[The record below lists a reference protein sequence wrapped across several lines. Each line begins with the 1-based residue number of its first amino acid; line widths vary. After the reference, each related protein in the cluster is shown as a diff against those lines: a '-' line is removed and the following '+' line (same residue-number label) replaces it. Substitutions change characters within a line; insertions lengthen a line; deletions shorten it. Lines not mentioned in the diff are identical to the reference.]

1 MIKKQLR
8 MLRKI
13 SKNRKNRDKLYT
25 KGELEEDKDMVHSL
39 RSSLR
44 YGLLGLAVVLCGFLS
59 ACGKEGMSDNS
70 GMLRA
75 GSGGIETAIREVRLE
90 IRQKAE
96 EERKIAEEA
105 RQAEEAEKIRAEQE
119 EAEEQK
125 AATGTYLVAIDP
137 GHQAKGNS
145 EKEPIGPGASEM
157 KAKVAGGTSGS
168 ASGLREYELTLQ
180 VALKLKEE
188 LTARGYEVLMIR
200 ETNDVNISN
209 AERARMANEAQ
220 ADAFI
225 RIHADGSENS
235 SASGIMTICPTA
247 NNPYTPGIYESSRA
261 LSKAV
266 LNHMVGATGAKARKV
281 WETDTMSGI
290 NWCQVPVTI
299 VEMGFMTN
307 PEEDVKMA
315 SEDYQQKL
323 AQGMADGLDEFFG
336 IAAAGSSPEGEISE

>member
-1 MIKKQLR
+1 MSEILDEKPA
-8 MLRKI
+8 
-13 SKNRKNRDKLYT
+13 RKNTDKIISIVH
-25 KGELEEDKDMVHSL
+25 KGRTRWK
-39 RSSLR
+39 
-44 YGLLGLAVVLCGFLS
+44 YGLSGGFLVLCLFF
-59 ACGKEGMSDNS
+59 S
-70 GMLRA
+70 GCR
-75 GSGGIETAIREVRLE
+75 
-90 IRQKAE
+90 AE
-96 EERKIAEEA
+96 EVIEEATIVQNVSIYAEVTGQEVYLEAEKKAEEA
-105 RQAEEAEKIRAEQE
+105 RRAVQEAQEKEEAARLQAEQAEAEEKARL
-119 EAEEQK
+119 AEEQK
-125 AATGTYLVAIDP
+125 AIAGKYLVAIDP

-157 KAKVAGGTSGS
+157 KAKVAGGTSGV

-200 ETNDVNISN
+200 ESNDVNISN
-209 AERARMANEAQ
+209 AQRAQIANEAQ

-247 NNPYTPGIYESSRA
+247 NNPYIPEIYESSQA

-266 LNHMVGATGAKARKV
+266 LNHMVNTTGANGRKV

-307 PEEDVKMA
+307 PEEDLKMA
-315 SEDYQQKL
+315 SFEYQQKL

-336 IAAAGSSPEGEISE
+336 ISSVQDTSMRESE

>member
-8 MLRKI
+8 RLRKI
-13 SKNRKNRDKLYT
+13 SKNSKNRDKLYA
-25 KGELEEDKDMVHSL
+25 KGELEAGKDMIHSL
-39 RSSLR
+39 RSGLR
-44 YGLLGLAVVLCGFLS
+44 YGLLGLAVVLCVFLS
-59 ACGKEGMSDNS
+59 ACVKEGMSDNS
-70 GMLRA
+70 GILRA
-75 GSGGIETAIREVRLE
+75 GSAGIETAGREVRLE
-90 IRQKAE
+90 IEQKAE
-96 EERKIAEEA
+96 EERKAAEEA
-105 RQAEEAEKIRAEQE
+105 RQAEEAEKMRAEQE
-119 EAEEQK
+119 KAEEQK
-125 AATGTYLVAIDP
+125 AAAGTYLVAIDP

-157 KAKVAGGTSGS
+157 KAKVAGGTSGT

-209 AERARMANEAQ
+209 AERAQMANEAQ

-247 NNPYTPGIYESSRA
+247 NNPYTPGIYENSRA

-266 LNHMVGATGAKARKV
+266 LNHMVDATGAKARKV

-299 VEMGFMTN
+299 VEMGYMTN
-307 PEEDVKMA
+307 PEEDTLMA
-315 SEDYQQKL
+315 TEDYQEKI
-323 AQGMADGLDEFFG
+323 ADGIANG
-336 IAAAGSSPEGEISE
+336 IDQFLE

>member
-8 MLRKI
+8 RLRKI
-13 SKNRKNRDKLYT
+13 SKNSKNRDKLYA
-25 KGELEEDKDMVHSL
+25 KGELEAGKDMIHSL
-39 RSSLR
+39 RSGLR
-44 YGLLGLAVVLCGFLS
+44 YGLLGLAVVLCVFLS

-70 GMLRA
+70 GILRA
-75 GSGGIETAIREVRLE
+75 GSAGIETASREVRLE
-90 IRQKAE
+90 IEQKAE
-96 EERKIAEEA
+96 EERKAAEEA
-105 RQAEEAEKIRAEQE
+105 RQAEEAEKMRAEQE
-119 EAEEQK
+119 KAEEQK
-125 AATGTYLVAIDP
+125 AAAGTYLVAIDP

-157 KAKVAGGTSGS
+157 KAKVAGGTSGT

-209 AERARMANEAQ
+209 AERAQMANEAQ

-247 NNPYTPGIYESSRA
+247 NNPYTPGIYENSRA

-266 LNHMVGATGAKARKV
+266 LNHMVGATGAKARKI

-323 AQGMADGLDEFFG
+323 AQGMADGLDEYFG
-336 IAAAGSSPEGEISE
+336 IAAVQDLPEGEE

>member
-1 MIKKQLR
+1 MRLDGIGRICGMFLVGCL
-8 MLRKI
+8 ML
-13 SKNRKNRDKLYT
+13 SGCGT
-25 KGELEEDKDMVHSL
+25 KRAEDNFGIIPGGTAHIEAVSQEVQSELQ
-39 RSSLR
+39 
-44 YGLLGLAVVLCGFLS
+44 
-59 ACGKEGMSDNS
+59 
-70 GMLRA
+70 
-75 GSGGIETAIREVRLE
+75 
-90 IRQKAE
+90 QKAE
-96 EERKIAEEA
+96 EERKA
-105 RQAEEAEKIRAEQE
+105 AEEAEKLEEEQQKAEE
-119 EAEEQK
+119 EARLAEEQK
-125 AATGTYLVAIDP
+125 AAAGKYLVAIDA

-157 KAKVAGGTSGS
+157 KAKVAGGTSGA

-188 LTARGYEVLMIR
+188 LTNRGYEVLMIR
-200 ETNDVNISN
+200 ESNDVNISN
-209 AERARMANEAQ
+209 AERAQMANEAN

-225 RIHADGSENS
+225 RIHADGSESS

-247 NNPYTPGIYESSRA
+247 NNPYTPGIYESSKA

-266 LNHMVGATGAKARKV
+266 LNRMVSATGANARKV

-307 PEEDVKMA
+307 PQEDLQMA
-315 SEDYQQKL
+315 SEDYQKKL

-336 IAAAGSSPEGEISE
+336 IASVEGGTAGE

>member
-8 MLRKI
+8 RLRKI
-13 SKNRKNRDKLYT
+13 SKNSKNRDKLYA
-25 KGELEEDKDMVHSL
+25 KGELEAGKDMIHSL
-39 RSSLR
+39 RSGLR
-44 YGLLGLAVVLCGFLS
+44 YGLLGLAVVLCVFLS

-70 GMLRA
+70 GILRA
-75 GSGGIETAIREVRLE
+75 GSAGIETAGREVRLE
-90 IRQKAE
+90 IEQKAE
-96 EERKIAEEA
+96 EERKAAEEA
-105 RQAEEAEKIRAEQE
+105 RQAEEAEKMRAEQE
-119 EAEEQK
+119 KAEEQK
-125 AATGTYLVAIDP
+125 AAAGTYLVAIDP

-157 KAKVAGGTSGS
+157 KAKVAGGTSGT

-188 LTARGYEVLMIR
+188 LAARGYEVLMIR

-209 AERARMANEAQ
+209 AERAQMANEAQ

-247 NNPYTPGIYESSRA
+247 NNPYTPGIYENSRA

-323 AQGMADGLDEFFG
+323 AQGMADGLDEYFG
-336 IAAAGSSPEGEISE
+336 IAAVQDLPEGEE

>member
-1 MIKKQLR
+1 MNEKQLHG
-8 MLRKI
+8 LRKRT
-13 SKNRKNRDKLYT
+13 KNWEKLW
-25 KGELEEDKDMVHSL
+25 LIF
-39 RSSLR
+39 
-44 YGLLGLAVVLCGFLS
+44 VLCFFLS
-59 ACGKEGMSDNS
+59 GCGMENTSNS
-70 GMLRA
+70 VAIVQA
-75 GSGGIETAIREVRLE
+75 GTANMEAISREVQLE
-90 IRQKAE
+90 LQQKAE
-96 EERKIAEEA
+96 EERKAAEEA
-105 RQAEEAEKIRAEQE
+105 KEAEEAEKLRAEQE
-119 EAEEQK
+119 KAEEEERKAEEQE
-125 AATGTYLVAIDP
+125 AAAGGYLVAIDP

-157 KAKVAGGTSGS
+157 KAKVAGGTSGV
-168 ASGLREYELTLQ
+168 ASGLREHELTLQ

-200 ETNDVNISN
+200 ETSDVNISN
-209 AERARMANEAQ
+209 AQRAQMANEAQ

-235 SASGIMTICPTA
+235 SANGIMTICPTA
-247 NNPYTPGIYESSRA
+247 NNPYTPGIYESSRS

-266 LNHMVGATGAKARKV
+266 LNHMVSVTGAKARKV

-307 PEEDVKMA
+307 PEEDLQMA
-315 SEDYQQKL
+315 TEEYQQKL

-336 IAAAGSSPEGEISE
+336 IAQNPLEGGE

>member
-1 MIKKQLR
+1 MNMR
-8 MLRKI
+8 
-13 SKNRKNRDKLYT
+13 
-25 KGELEEDKDMVHSL
+25 
-39 RSSLR
+39 
-44 YGLLGLAVVLCGFLS
+44 LGRIC
-59 ACGKEGMSDNS
+59 
-70 GMLRA
+70 GMLLISCLMS
-75 GSGGIETAIREVRLE
+75 SGCGMGETADSRGLSQGGKTNIEAAGRRVQSELQQKEEEERKAEEAAKREEEQR
-90 IRQKAE
+90 KAE
-96 EERKIAEEA
+96 EEA
-105 RQAEEAEKIRAEQE
+105 RL
-119 EAEEQK
+119 AEEQK
-125 AATGTYLVAIDP
+125 AAAGTYLVAIDP

-157 KAKVAGGTSGS
+157 KAKVAGGTSGA

-200 ETNDVNISN
+200 ESSDVNISN
-209 AERARMANEAQ
+209 AERAQMANEAQ

-261 LSKAV
+261 LSKAI
-266 LNHMVGATGAKARKV
+266 LNHMVNTTGANARKV

-307 PEEDVKMA
+307 PEEDFRMA

-336 IAAAGSSPEGEISE
+336 IASIQGDMAGE

>member
-1 MIKKQLR
+1 MRLDGIGRICGMFLVGCL
-8 MLRKI
+8 ML
-13 SKNRKNRDKLYT
+13 SGCGT
-25 KGELEEDKDMVHSL
+25 KRAEDNFGIIPGGTAHIEAVSQEVQSELQ
-39 RSSLR
+39 
-44 YGLLGLAVVLCGFLS
+44 
-59 ACGKEGMSDNS
+59 
-70 GMLRA
+70 
-75 GSGGIETAIREVRLE
+75 
-90 IRQKAE
+90 QKAE
-96 EERKIAEEA
+96 EERKA
-105 RQAEEAEKIRAEQE
+105 AEEAEKLEEEQQKAEE
-119 EAEEQK
+119 EARLAEEQK
-125 AATGTYLVAIDP
+125 AAAGKYLVAIDA

-157 KAKVAGGTSGS
+157 KAKVAGGTSGA

-188 LTARGYEVLMIR
+188 LTNRGYEVLMIR
-200 ETNDVNISN
+200 ESNDVNISN
-209 AERARMANEAQ
+209 AERAQMANEAN

-225 RIHADGSENS
+225 RIHADGSESS

-247 NNPYTPGIYESSRA
+247 NNPYTPGIYESSKA

-266 LNHMVGATGAKARKV
+266 LNHMVSTTGANARKV

-307 PEEDVKMA
+307 PQEDLQMA
-315 SEDYQQKL
+315 SEDYQKKL

-336 IAAAGSSPEGEISE
+336 IASVEGDTASE

>member
-1 MIKKQLR
+1 MNMR
-8 MLRKI
+8 
-13 SKNRKNRDKLYT
+13 
-25 KGELEEDKDMVHSL
+25 
-39 RSSLR
+39 
-44 YGLLGLAVVLCGFLS
+44 LGRIC
-59 ACGKEGMSDNS
+59 
-70 GMLRA
+70 GMLLISCLMS
-75 GSGGIETAIREVRLE
+75 SGCGMGETADSCGLSQGGKTNIEAAGRRVQSELQQKEEEERKAEEAAKREEEQR
-90 IRQKAE
+90 KAE
-96 EERKIAEEA
+96 EEA
-105 RQAEEAEKIRAEQE
+105 RL
-119 EAEEQK
+119 AEEQK
-125 AATGTYLVAIDP
+125 AAAGTYLVAIDP

-157 KAKVAGGTSGS
+157 KAKVAGGTSGA

-200 ETNDVNISN
+200 ESNDVNISN
-209 AERARMANEAQ
+209 AERAQMANEAQ

-225 RIHADGSENS
+225 RIHADGSESS

-261 LSKAV
+261 LSKAI
-266 LNHMVGATGAKARKV
+266 LNHMVNTTGANARKV

-307 PEEDVKMA
+307 PEEDLRMA

-336 IAAAGSSPEGEISE
+336 IASIQGDMAGE

>member
-8 MLRKI
+8 RLRKI
-13 SKNRKNRDKLYT
+13 SKNSKNRDKLYA
-25 KGELEEDKDMVHSL
+25 KGELEAGKDMIHSL
-39 RSSLR
+39 RSGLR
-44 YGLLGLAVVLCGFLS
+44 YGLLGLAVVLCVFLS

-75 GSGGIETAIREVRLE
+75 GSAGIETASREVRLE
-90 IRQKAE
+90 IEQK
-96 EERKIAEEA
+96 
-105 RQAEEAEKIRAEQE
+105 AEEAEKIRAEQE

-125 AATGTYLVAIDP
+125 ATTGTYLVAIDP

-209 AERARMANEAQ
+209 AERAQMANEAQ

-247 NNPYTPGIYESSRA
+247 NNPYTPGIYENSRA

-266 LNHMVGATGAKARKV
+266 LNHMVDATGAKARKV

-323 AQGMADGLDEFFG
+323 AQGMADGLDEYFG
-336 IAAAGSSPEGEISE
+336 IAAVQDLPEGEE

>member
-1 MIKKQLR
+1 MNMR
-8 MLRKI
+8 
-13 SKNRKNRDKLYT
+13 
-25 KGELEEDKDMVHSL
+25 
-39 RSSLR
+39 
-44 YGLLGLAVVLCGFLS
+44 LGRIC
-59 ACGKEGMSDNS
+59 
-70 GMLRA
+70 GMLLISCLMF
-75 GSGGIETAIREVRLE
+75 SGCGMGETADSRGLSQGGKTNIEAAGRRVQSELQQKEEEERKAEEAAKREEEQR
-90 IRQKAE
+90 KAE
-96 EERKIAEEA
+96 EEA
-105 RQAEEAEKIRAEQE
+105 RL
-119 EAEEQK
+119 AEEQK
-125 AATGTYLVAIDP
+125 AAAGTYLVAIDP

-157 KAKVAGGTSGS
+157 KAKVAGGTSGA

-200 ETNDVNISN
+200 ESSDVNISN
-209 AERARMANEAQ
+209 AERAQMANEAQ

-261 LSKAV
+261 LSKAI
-266 LNHMVGATGAKARKV
+266 LNHMVNTTGANARKV

-307 PEEDVKMA
+307 PEEDLRMA

-336 IAAAGSSPEGEISE
+336 IASIQGDMAGE

>member
-1 MIKKQLR
+1 MNKKQLR
-8 MLRKI
+8 KW
-13 SKNRKNRDKLYT
+13 SKKSRNWLILALCLLLSGCGTGDASEGAVLAEAPSANVEAAGREVQM
-25 KGELEEDKDMVHSL
+25 ELE
-39 RSSLR
+39 
-44 YGLLGLAVVLCGFLS
+44 
-59 ACGKEGMSDNS
+59 
-70 GMLRA
+70 
-75 GSGGIETAIREVRLE
+75 
-90 IRQKAE
+90 QKAE
-96 EERKIAEEA
+96 EERKAAREAKQAEEEERLRAEQEKAEEEA
-105 RQAEEAEKIRAEQE
+105 RQAEE
-119 EAEEQK
+119 QK
-125 AATGTYLVAIDP
+125 AAAGRYLVAIDP

-157 KAKVAGGTSGS
+157 KAKVAGGTSGA

-200 ETNDVNISN
+200 ETSDVNISN
-209 AERARMANEAQ
+209 AERAQKANEAQ

-247 NNPYTPGIYESSRA
+247 DNPYTPGIYESSRA

-266 LNHMVGATGAKARKV
+266 LNHMVSVTGAKARKV

-307 PEEDVKMA
+307 PEEDLKMA
-315 SEDYQQKL
+315 SEEYQQKL

>member
-1 MIKKQLR
+1 MNMR
-8 MLRKI
+8 
-13 SKNRKNRDKLYT
+13 
-25 KGELEEDKDMVHSL
+25 
-39 RSSLR
+39 
-44 YGLLGLAVVLCGFLS
+44 LCGM
-59 ACGKEGMSDNS
+59 ACGIGRICGMFLVGCLMLSGCGTKRAEDNF
-70 GMLRA
+70 GIIP
-75 GSGGIETAIREVRLE
+75 GGTAHIEAVSQEVQSELQ
-90 IRQKAE
+90 QKAE
-96 EERKIAEEA
+96 EERKA
-105 RQAEEAEKIRAEQE
+105 AEEAEKLEEEQQKAEE
-119 EAEEQK
+119 EARLAEEQK
-125 AATGTYLVAIDP
+125 AAAGKYLIAIDA

-157 KAKVAGGTSGS
+157 KAKVAGGTSGA

-188 LTARGYEVLMIR
+188 LTNRGYEVLMIR
-200 ETNDVNISN
+200 ESNDVNISN
-209 AERARMANEAQ
+209 AERAQMANEAN

-247 NNPYTPGIYESSRA
+247 NNPYTPGIYESSKA

-266 LNHMVGATGAKARKV
+266 LNRMVSATGANARKV

-307 PEEDVKMA
+307 PQEDLQMA
-315 SEDYQQKL
+315 SEDYQKKL

-336 IAAAGSSPEGEISE
+336 LASVEGGTASE